1 VLVKTLR
8 AAVDARKLEARA
20 ATAESRASAESR
32 GLRGRRRRRVAWLW
46 AMVIVVAPT
55 VFALPASSHSRE
67 TRASAAPTSAS
78 STALPPNTC
87 GDYQCFYRAEDFL
100 QSVPAPKPGQVAT
113 VPLRARA
120 IRAAPGT
127 PEMLV
132 GLDNGPWSFWDVG
145 DGFAQGRSGV
155 IGGVSAGNVFN
166 FVHWE
171 YVDELYYYVH
181 ETVSVPPTQ
190 WVNAA
195 HRNGV
200 PVLGTVTPDCQVC
213 GPEAAKLF
221 TPAAYEQTVRKLHE
235 YAAAYGFDGWIIDIE
250 GKDFVPSPTLLQA
263 VKLLTR
269 TRLPNGS
276 AMRVVLY
283 HGNEFSL
290 GPLLPY
296 VQAGAQWQSDYDPS
310 TVWPAKTHRTLVSND
325 VHSPKERAFWA
336 SYVYTYQG
344 KCGAGNRT
352 TGNQIWNGN
361 HTPGK
366 APQCL
371 NTRKLFTNQRAIVPS
386 PGASDAPA
394 FYTSVAL
401 FAPIWPFVGNLP
413 DSAAPAG
420 RALVHAADDAL
431 WVGADVRYSGP
442 TCRRSGTDN
451 AVSALV
457 TPRSVLGDLPFVTNF
472 NAGEGDVYAVQGTQV
487 ASAPW
492 NNLSVQDVLP
502 TWSCAVRGD
511 LMATT
516 AYASVG
522 TGDSFNGGSALRL
535 SGRAGEVKL
544 YEAKIPI
551 SARARAMLSFASR
564 TRRGAPP
571 YVRISYD
578 DGTSDMM
585 LATTNGPGWTQTV
598 HPLSAQGKTITAIS
612 VGVRGPKND
621 RVATVLG
628 QLRLYD
634 AHADAQPMPITV
646 DSTDPVIAWAGAPDV
661 ASWNV
666 YLSTP
671 DCLDFLG
678 PSLTNTYTVSQAM
691 FEGEPRSDRYVL
703 QPISNA
709 GSVAAIGAVCPP
721 RP

>member
-1 VLVKTLR
+1 VVI
-8 AAVDARKLEARA
+8 AV
-20 ATAESRASAESR
+20 
-32 GLRGRRRRRVAWLW
+32 V
-46 AMVIVVAPT
+46 PT
-55 VFALPASSHSRE
+55 VVALPAISPSRE
-67 TRASAAPTSAS
+67 TPASAAPTSTT
-78 STALPPNTC
+78 STALPPNAC

-100 QSVPAPKPGQVAT
+100 RSVPAPKPGQVAT
-113 VPLRARA
+113 APLRARA
-120 IRAAPGT
+120 IGAPSGA

-132 GLDNGPWSFWDVG
+132 GLDNGPWSFWVAG

-155 IGGVSAGNVFN
+155 IGSVSAGNVFN

-171 YVDELYYYVH
+171 YVDELYYYLH

-195 HRNGV
+195 HHNGV
-200 PVLGTVTPDCQVC
+200 PVLGTVTPDCPVC

-221 TPAAYEQTVRKLHE
+221 TPATYEQTVRKLHD

-250 GKDFVPSPTLLQA
+250 GKDFVPSHTLLQA
-263 VKLLTR
+263 VKLLTG
-269 TRLPNGS
+269 TRLPNGN

-296 VQAGAQWQSDYDPS
+296 VQAGAQWQSDYDRS
-310 TVWPAKTHRTLVSND
+310 TVWPAKTYQVLVSKN
-325 VHSPKERAFWA
+325 VHSAKGRAFWA

-344 KCGAGNRT
+344 KCAAGSRT
-352 TGNQIWNGN
+352 TAGQIWNGN
-361 HTPGK
+361 QTSGK
-366 APQCL
+366 AAQCL
-371 NTRKLFTNQRAIVPS
+371 DTRKLFTNQRAIVPL
-386 PGASDAPA
+386 PGASNAPA

-413 DSAAPAG
+413 DGAAPAT

-442 TCRRSGTDN
+442 ACRRSGTDN

-472 NAGEGDVYAVQGTQV
+472 NAGEGDVYAVEGTEV

-502 TWSCAVRGD
+502 TWSCAIRGD
-511 LMATT
+511 LTAGT
-516 AYASVG
+516 AYATAG

-535 SGRAGEVKL
+535 SGRAGEIEL
-544 YEAKIPI
+544 FEAKIPI
-551 SARARAMLSFASR
+551 SGSARVMLSFASK
-564 TRRGAPP
+564 TRSGAPP
-571 YVRISYD
+571 YIRISYE
-578 DGTSDMM
+578 DGTSDTMQ
-585 LATTNGPGWTQTV
+585 ATTNGPGWTETV

-621 RVATVLG
+621 RVTAALG

-634 AHADAQPMPITV
+634 ADAGPEPTPITV
-646 DSTDPVIAWAGAPDV
+646 DSTDPVIAWTPAPDI

-671 DCLDFLG
+671 DCLHFLG
-678 PSLTNTYTVSQAM
+678 PSFTNTYTVNQAM
-691 FEGEPRSDRYVL
+691 FGTS
-703 QPISNA
+703 
-709 GSVAAIGAVCPP
+709 G
-721 RP
+721 